1 MQRHDPMARCGLL
14 LLVVAIPLLIPG
26 GAAAQG
32 TAAGN
37 RHMPIGIGG
46 SNFANRS
53 LQTVTGMIQQIDA
66 AGVITII
73 DKWGKSLRLHQAN
86 NAVITLNGKI
96 VSLKDVPVGILAVA
110 IFEPGTGTFPA
121 VLKGLNAVNVK
132 LARSC
137 PDTADDVG

>member
-73 DKWGKSLRLHQAN
+73 DGRGKSLRLHQAS
-86 NAVITLNGKI
+86 NAVITVNGQI
-96 VSLKDVPVGILAVA
+96 VSLKDVPVGVLAVA
-110 IFEPGTGTFPA
+110 IFQPGTSTLPA
-121 VLKGLNAVNVK
+121 YFTIVNILKEVK
-132 LARSC
+132 
-137 PDTADDVG
+137 G